1 MSIVCLLYCLCF
13 LLLEQKREK
22 RALSNWTL
30 LVKGLLIKERLQR
43 RYGQQGVAKD
53 TGIVQ
58 GGKGEAEGFSSGEE
72 DEGGAHMAPPSLAV
86 SWPQNRQ
93 EEQEEEGAKKS
104 VSKRERRG
112 QQKQLFPFEKNC
124 AR

>member
-1 MSIVCLLYCLCF
+1 MLFIGLFVFF
-13 LLLEQKREK
+13 LFEQKREK
-22 RALSNWTL
+22 RALANWTL

-53 TGIVQ
+53 TGIAQ
-58 GGKGEAEGFSSGEE
+58 GEGGEAEGFSSGEE
-72 DEGGAHMAPPSLAV
+72 DESGARTAPPSLAV

-93 EEQEEEGAKKS
+93 EEQKEGGAKKS

-112 QQKQLFPFEKNC
+112 QQKHLFPFEKS
-124 AR
+124 A

>member
-1 MSIVCLLYCLCF
+1 MFY
-13 LLLEQKREK
+13 LLEQKREK
-22 RALSNWTL
+22 RALGNWKL

-53 TGIVQ
+53 TGIAQ
-58 GGKGEAEGFSSGEE
+58 NGKGEAEGFSSGEE

-93 EEQEEEGAKKS
+93 EEKEEGGAKKTG
-104 VSKRERRG
+104 SKRERRG
-112 QQKQLFPFEKNC
+112 QQKHLFPFEKKC
-124 AR
+124 AT